1 MRKKINYS
9 KLVDKAIQNLKGIR
23 KLAKEFSK
31 FEMVESVKDEI
42 DKIMEITNIS
52 IYEGKDKGAY
62 SELMENFCELES
74 SLGEI
79 DIVTSELI
87 KKVNE
92 MPEEEREGF
101 YATMGIKK
109 VEKED
114 QGISVERLKLVLEMM
129 GLVREI
135 LDESSKYF
143 VLETESY
150 IDYEDEMDKE

>member
-1 MRKKINYS
+1 MRKKIDYS

-23 KLAKEFSK
+23 KLTKEFSK

-42 DKIMEITNIS
+42 DSIMEITDIS
-52 IYEGKDKGAY
+52 IYEGKDKAAY
-62 SELMENFCELES
+62 AELIENFCELES

-79 DIVTSELI
+79 EIVTSELI

-92 MPEEEREGF
+92 MPEEDREGF

-114 QGISVERLKLVLEMM
+114 QGISDERLKLVSEMM
-129 GLVREI
+129 GLVDEI
-135 LDESSKYF
+135 LEESRKYF
-143 VLETESY
+143 ILETESY
-150 IDYEDEMDKE
+150 IDYEDEMNKD

>member
-1 MRKKINYS
+1 MRKKIDYS
-9 KLVDKAIQNLKGIR
+9 KLVDKAINNLKEIR

-42 DKIMEITNIS
+42 DNIMEITDIS
-52 IYEGKDKGAY
+52 VYEGKDKAAY
-62 SELMENFCELES
+62 AELMENFCELQS

-79 DIVTSELI
+79 EIITSKLI

-92 MPEEEREGF
+92 MPEENREGF

-114 QGISVERLKLVLEMM
+114 QGISDERLKLVLEMM

-150 IDYEDEMDKE
+150 IDYEDEMKED